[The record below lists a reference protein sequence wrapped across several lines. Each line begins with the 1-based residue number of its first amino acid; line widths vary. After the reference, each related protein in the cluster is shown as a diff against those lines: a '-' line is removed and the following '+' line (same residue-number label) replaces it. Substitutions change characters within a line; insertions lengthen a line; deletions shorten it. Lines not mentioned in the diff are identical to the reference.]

1 MTVSILIFL
10 SMGKNGTGRL
20 DREPDDL
27 QFLRTV
33 FAVDAVITITAG
45 SIVVMPYFFWEN
57 VTGQLTVD
65 GCLHCLHHSSN
76 LGSRTGIGWL
86 CSVSMPAP
94 TNSLAAKATRRLQP
108 QLLAMRSSNRKILVS
123 QLQTREM
130 RGRGEFTSLLSVCS
144 RVRNHDCSTVSNGR
158 VGSFL
163 VLFRTGLTE
172 DQAHQL
178 NDCNQFT
185 NLGACQRCCLL
196 YAGHLDGCLAQ
207 SRYHKLFHL

>member
-94 TNSLAAKATRRLQP
+94 TNSLAAKATRRL
-108 QLLAMRSSNRKILVS
+108 
-123 QLQTREM
+123 
-130 RGRGEFTSLLSVCS
+130 
-144 RVRNHDCSTVSNGR
+144 
-158 VGSFL
+158 
-163 VLFRTGLTE
+163 
-172 DQAHQL
+172 
-178 NDCNQFT
+178 
-185 NLGACQRCCLL
+185 
-196 YAGHLDGCLAQ
+196 
-207 SRYHKLFHL
+207 